1 MNTTASNARLHKMVG
16 CALFAA
22 LTAVCSQ
29 LAIPMPWGVPINL
42 ALFAVYMAGTMLG
55 PVWGAASQL
64 VYLLLAAV
72 GVPVMAGM
80 QGGPAVL
87 LGKTGGYAI
96 GYLLAALI
104 AGAFAA
110 KLPRKFG
117 WLALG
122 CVVGCAACYVLGTI
136 WFMVLTGLDLPTSLT
151 YCVIPYLPGDVTR
164 TYRSDLLGGL
174 VMVTTFDV
182 TEIFAARNRSL
193 QRFFLLE
200 AAVVAGAAV
209 VVWLVSRRL
218 THPLTVLTAASARI
232 AAGDYALRT
241 RMHTGDELEILSQ
254 GFDQMAGAVQDK
266 VEALELS
273 VQQRD
278 DFVGAFTHELKTPMT
293 GIIGYADL
301 LRSIQPD
308 PEEQR
313 EAAGAIFHEAQ
324 RLEALSGKLLQ
335 LMGLGEH
342 APQLVPVQL
351 DSVFAEARRA
361 VAPALNGCILTMQS
375 NGLTVQGDADLL
387 CDLVINLVTNA
398 AKASTP
404 GSAIAV
410 CAEQADGSI
419 RLTVQDHGQGI
430 PADKLARVVEPFY
443 MVDKSRSRRQ
453 GGSGLGLALCS
464 RIAQAHG
471 GTLAMESEL
480 GKGTTVTVTLPA
492 PNQTAAE
499 LAQEEPV

>member
-1 MNTTASNARLHKMVG
+1 
-16 CALFAA
+16 
-22 LTAVCSQ
+22 
-29 LAIPMPWGVPINL
+29 
-42 ALFAVYMAGTMLG
+42 
-55 PVWGAASQL
+55 
-64 VYLLLAAV
+64 
-72 GVPVMAGM
+72 
-80 QGGPAVL
+80 
-87 LGKTGGYAI
+87 
-96 GYLLAALI
+96 
-104 AGAFAA
+104 
-110 KLPRKFG
+110 
-117 WLALG
+117 
-122 CVVGCAACYVLGTI
+122 
-136 WFMVLTGLDLPTSLT
+136 
-151 YCVIPYLPGDVTR
+151 
-164 TYRSDLLGGL
+164 
-174 VMVTTFDV
+174 
-182 TEIFAARNRSL
+182 
-193 QRFFLLE
+193 
-200 AAVVAGAAV
+200 
-209 VVWLVSRRL
+209 
-218 THPLTVLTAASARI
+218 
-232 AAGDYALRT
+232 
-241 RMHTGDELEILSQ
+241 MHTGDELEILSQ

-430 PADKLARVVEPFY
+430 PADKLARVWSRFY

-480 GKGTTVTVTLPA
+480 GKGTTVTITLPA

-499 LAQEEPV
+499 LAQEEPRMKNHKRGKLLMLACAAWWLCWPACRCYGSAHRMPVCSAPSIKALACMNPARSAGMIFIYYSRSKTAPR